1 MNRIFSRAGQK
12 ISRALILGLL
22 TSCVVAIAGPI
33 QSASALTWSDI
44 SGPAW
49 NTKDWTKIRTNA
61 DGSVIGVVSAGASNS
76 NVGDLYLSRD
86 AGATW
91 VNTSTSS
98 GALALAVSGDGNT
111 VIAAR
116 DSILYRASYSGSAW
130 SFPTPRTWSSP
141 TGSGLNQ
148 RCVGYGPNFNSL
160 AASNDGSTWVA
171 GVRDESCV
179 YTSTNSGADW
189 SNTNVGGT
197 NWGSAISADGTV
209 KITSNQNGNIY
220 RNSGS
225 GWGAISTSGLPGS
238 TGWSGIACNST
249 CTKMAVYSW
258 GGYVWT
264 SSDSG
269 ATWSKGSSAIHNYSD
284 VTMSSD
290 GSVIVATD
298 GNDIYITQDLGAN
311 WSSQGQGSKSWVSV
325 TVSGNGKR
333 IYAAATDGT
342 IRKTSILSS
351 QTITFSDPS
360 AMTFGGADQAL
371 TASSSS
377 GLTVTFASS
386 TPSVCSVASNAIR
399 IVTAGTCTIT
409 ANQAGDSVYGPATQ
423 VSKTLTISK
432 ASSSVSVSGSTT
444 FTYNGLP
451 QGPTSSTVT
460 GSTGAVTYSYIGV
473 APTVYSASATK
484 PTTAGT
490 YAVTATVAADANY
503 LSASSVST
511 SFSIA
516 KANLA
521 VIPDAKSVSYGS
533 SAPSYTFTYSGFV
546 NSESASSSSFTTG
559 LTPPTCSTSN
569 PTYSSTTPVSST
581 PTISCSGGSS
591 TNYVF
596 TYSATALLTIT
607 KANPTFTSFT
617 LSNSSPVYGTV
628 DTITSITNLP
638 GSVGFSTGAGVISG
652 CASVATTLSAPYT
665 ATCSWIPSSTSST
678 TLTATLVPIDSTSF
692 NTVSTT
698 LTQTPLKAAIT
709 VTPTASQSKV
719 YGTAD
724 PVIAYTITSGAL
736 VGTDTLSGALT
747 YTSAGINTAIGNY
760 QILIGTL
767 ANPNYTI
774 TLAPVNFTIAQATQ
788 GTLSLTTTTATYNP
802 TSKTIALSGTGGLGG
817 GSYSYAISL
826 SNTTPGCSV
835 SGTTLTYTTAGSCVV
850 AVTRAASG
858 NYASTT
864 TPVTVSITQASQ
876 TITFSSITQKTF
888 STTPFAATPSASSAL
903 TPTLTSTTTG
913 VCTVSGLTITMV
925 SAGTCSL
932 TANQV
937 GDTNYSA
944 ATAVSTSFTIVSGS
958 QSTLVASAA
967 ATSANSLSAT
977 PSFSTTGGLGTGAVT
992 YAVSNGTA
1000 TSCQL
1005 SNSSASATL
1014 SVTAY
1019 GTCLITATKA
1029 ADSAYNAATSAAITF
1044 TFNGNPASAPI
1055 NLVATATS
1063 GAVALTWTHVDTLG
1077 SSPITDFSIQYAVN
1091 SGAWAQ
1097 FTHTASTIDSITVTG
1112 LTNGTLYSFR
1122 VAAITL
1128 ASAGTY
1134 SATATA
1140 KPLGL
1145 AFTPVFGLPTSTAT
1159 GFTVNITNWNPAF
1172 VWGNAQVTSGTATVS
1187 VGTGANGI
1195 LPVTVSGMSPGASA
1209 SISITASQTNY
1220 SDGTAY
1226 AAGNA
1231 LKAALIPDVTGVVA
1245 TTSGLTA
1252 TIANFDSAF
1261 TWVAS
1266 ATSGNAAVSANGAIA
1281 VTGVNP
1287 QTAFTLS
1294 VTTSRLEYAS
1304 GLETITATTL
1314 QLLRIFYDGNGNT
1327 GGSVPTDATTYQS
1340 SASGTILGNTGPL
1353 TKSGYTFLGWTTNSA
1368 NTGQVYVSGNA
1379 YSLGLTSV
1387 TLYAKWSAIP
1397 YTVTYQSTDATSGTA
1412 PLDQSAQGI
1421 QNIYNICQNAPI
1433 LANSS
1438 LVRTGYS
1445 FGGWADNYPRTGT
1458 IYQSGGTYPITTNN
1472 VALYPIWIPNTYT
1485 VTYNVNSASGSPSK
1499 ATDSYTTAGTAITLA
1514 TVGTMAKTGYAFT
1527 GWGRTAVST
1536 PITGTLTVTTDTTL
1550 YAQWTIRSYAIT
1562 YLPGTYGTGT
1572 VPTQANVLYGSTFT
1586 LAAPTGLTGTDGTN
1600 SYAFVAWDDGS
1611 GTTYAA
1617 GKSYL
1622 VGAAPVSLTALWTR
1636 IYNVKYSFNGGS
1648 VVTPIADQQKFS
1660 GDTITVTSV
1669 VPTRTGYTF
1678 VNWIDQSGLTAA
1690 SGDTYTVTAN
1700 NYLLYAQWSAISYPV
1715 TYDTASGST
1724 PPTEPSHT
1732 IGQIFTVAAAPTKSG
1747 YDFAGWSNSGTIFAA
1762 GSPFQVGSSN
1772 ITLLATWTPQIYQI
1786 TYDFNGGFGTAISP
1800 TNYTFATPALPLPA
1814 SGPTRPDYTF
1824 SGWSTGTTGASVGT
1838 TFTPSSSITLHAVW
1852 VSSVY
1857 RITFDAGSG
1866 FSDSSTAKV
1875 TIGQPLT
1882 LPSGSRTNYNLAGW
1896 STQQSGGSLLTGSYT
1911 PAADGTL
1918 YAQWTL
1924 KLFVVTFNGNGGSAA
1939 QASGSMAAG
1948 TTSPITLPT
1957 ATRANYVFTGWYSDP
1972 QSGYLIGTSGASFT
1986 PTDSITA
1993 YAHWVQASLSGMGAA
2008 TQIAQVTVH
2017 AGYENSFTAGSNG
2030 STVTLYYPADGLPD
2044 GSIITAYLENTTSH
2058 ASTLVTTPATLILS
2072 LVVAWVAPDGTVP
2085 ATATGKPLTLT
2096 ISNPNITAGSKV
2108 YGYLSGVMTYVGTA
2122 AVDGSAVIT
2131 ISQDPVLVVAIT
2143 TPDAPTGVTATP
2155 IDATSATVSW
2165 NAPVASGGSAITGY
2179 TVISSGGQSCT
2190 STTTSCVISGLSAGT
2205 SYTFTVTASNALG
2218 TSTPS
2223 SGSASIQITRPVVST
2238 PAPTPVVVVDNSAAI
2253 SAAAQAAADAA
2264 AKALAEKKAA
2274 DALAAAK
2281 ALADQQASDAA
2292 KALAD
2297 KQAQEAAA
2305 KALADQQAADAVTA
2319 KAAKDAADKA
2329 AAEAQAAKDAA
2340 AAAAR
2345 VKPAVTL
2352 YSLTPK
2358 LTLSAYDTAY
2368 LQRYVRS
2375 LKNGASVNCVGYIY
2389 KKGTTLAKATALAK
2403 SQATA
2408 VCALM
2413 KKTNK
2418 TLKTSISVVDSSK
2431 APKGAVGSKWVAVSY
2446 RIDGFKTRG

>member
-1 MNRIFSRAGQK
+1 M
-12 ISRALILGLL
+12 
-22 TSCVVAIAGPI
+22 
-33 QSASALTWSDI
+33 
-44 SGPAW
+44 
-49 NTKDWTKIRTNA
+49 
-61 DGSVIGVVSAGASNS
+61 
-76 NVGDLYLSRD
+76 
-86 AGATW
+86 
-91 VNTSTSS
+91 
-98 GALALAVSGDGNT
+98 
-111 VIAAR
+111 
-116 DSILYRASYSGSAW
+116 
-130 SFPTPRTWSSP
+130 
-141 TGSGLNQ
+141 
-148 RCVGYGPNFNSL
+148 
-160 AASNDGSTWVA
+160 
-171 GVRDESCV
+171 
-179 YTSTNSGADW
+179 
-189 SNTNVGGT
+189 
-197 NWGSAISADGTV
+197 
-209 KITSNQNGNIY
+209 
-220 RNSGS
+220 
-225 GWGAISTSGLPGS
+225 
-238 TGWSGIACNST
+238 
-249 CTKMAVYSW
+249 
-258 GGYVWT
+258 
-264 SSDSG
+264 
-269 ATWSKGSSAIHNYSD
+269 
-284 VTMSSD
+284 
-290 GSVIVATD
+290 
-298 GNDIYITQDLGAN
+298 
-311 WSSQGQGSKSWVSV
+311 
-325 TVSGNGKR
+325 
-333 IYAAATDGT
+333 
-342 IRKTSILSS
+342 
-351 QTITFSDPS
+351 
-360 AMTFGGADQAL
+360 
-371 TASSSS
+371 
-377 GLTVTFASS
+377 
-386 TPSVCSVASNAIR
+386 
-399 IVTAGTCTIT
+399 
-409 ANQAGDSVYGPATQ
+409 
-423 VSKTLTISK
+423 
-432 ASSSVSVSGSTT
+432 
-444 FTYNGLP
+444 
-451 QGPTSSTVT
+451 
-460 GSTGAVTYSYIGV
+460 
-473 APTVYSASATK
+473 
-484 PTTAGT
+484 
-490 YAVTATVAADANY
+490 
-503 LSASSVST
+503 
-511 SFSIA
+511 
-516 KANLA
+516 
-521 VIPDAKSVSYGS
+521 
-533 SAPSYTFTYSGFV
+533 
-546 NSESASSSSFTTG
+546 
-559 LTPPTCSTSN
+559 
-569 PTYSSTTPVSST
+569 
-581 PTISCSGGSS
+581 
-591 TNYVF
+591 
-596 TYSATALLTIT
+596 
-607 KANPTFTSFT
+607 
-617 LSNSSPVYGTV
+617 
-628 DTITSITNLP
+628 
-638 GSVGFSTGAGVISG
+638 
-652 CASVATTLSAPYT
+652 
-665 ATCSWIPSSTSST
+665 
-678 TLTATLVPIDSTSF
+678 PIDSTSF

-698 LTQTPLKAAIT
+698 LTQTPLKVAIT

-719 YGTAD
+719 YGSAD

-747 YTSAGINTAIGNY
+747 YTSAGVNTAIGNY
-760 QILIGTL
+760 LILIGTL

-788 GTLSLTTTTATYNP
+788 GTLSLTTTTATYSP
-802 TSKTIALSGTGGLGG
+802 TSKTVALSGTGGAGTG
-817 GSYSYAISL
+817 AYSYAL
-826 SNTTPGCSV
+826 SGGNTTPGCSV
-835 SGTTLTYTTAGSCVV
+835 SGSTLTYTTAGTCLV

-864 TPVTVSITQASQ
+864 SPVSVTIAKATQSITFPSIAQQTFSASTITASPSATSGLTPV
-876 TITFSSITQKTF
+876 
-888 STTPFAATPSASSAL
+888 
-903 TPTLTSTTTG
+903 LTSTTTS
-913 VCTVSGLTITMV
+913 VCTVNGFSITMV

-932 TANQV
+932 TANQA

-944 ATAVSTSFTIVSGS
+944 APAASISFIIVSGS

-967 ATSANSLSAT
+967 ATSANSLSAA
-977 PSFSTTGGLGTGAVT
+977 PSFSTSGGLGSGAVT
-992 YAVSNGTA
+992 YSVASGTA

-1014 SVTAY
+1014 SATTP

-1029 ADSAYNAATSAAITF
+1029 ADGGYNAATSVAFTF
-1044 TFNGNPASAPI
+1044 TFNGNPANAPI
-1055 NLVATATS
+1055 NLLASATS
-1063 GAVALTWTHVDTLG
+1063 GAVALTWNHVDTTG
-1077 SSPITDFSIQYAVN
+1077 SSPITDFSVQYAAN
-1091 SGAWAQ
+1091 GGAWAQ
-1097 FTHTASTIDSITVTG
+1097 FTHTASTVDSITVTG
-1112 LTNGTLYSFR
+1112 LTNGTTYSFR

-1128 ASAGTY
+1128 AGAGTY
-1134 SATATA
+1134 SATVTA

-1145 AFTPVFGLPTSTAT
+1145 AFTPVFGLPASTAT

-1172 VWGNAQVTSGTATVS
+1172 VWGNAQVTSGTATVT

-1195 LPVTVSGMSPGASA
+1195 LPVTVSGMAPGAYA

-1220 SDGTAY
+1220 SDGIAY
-1226 AAGNA
+1226 ASGKA
-1231 LKAALIPDVTGVVA
+1231 LEAALRPVITGVTA
-1245 TTSGLTA
+1245 STNGLTA
-1252 TIANFDSAF
+1252 SISNFDSAF
-1261 TWVAS
+1261 TWLAS
-1266 ATSGNAAVSANGAIA
+1266 ATSGNAAISANGAVA

-1287 QTAFTLS
+1287 LTPITLTVTA
-1294 VTTSRLEYAS
+1294 SRSGYATGQES
-1304 GLETITATTL
+1304 ATATTL

-1327 GGSVPTDATTYQS
+1327 GGSVPQDATTYQS
-1340 SASGTILGNTGPL
+1340 SSSATILGNTGPL
-1353 TKSGYTFLGWTTNSA
+1353 TKSGYTFVGWNLNAA
-1368 NTGQVYVSGNA
+1368 NTGQTYSAGNT

-1397 YTVTYQSTDATSGTA
+1397 YTVTYAATNATGGSA

-1421 QNIYNICQNAPI
+1421 QNTYTIGQNAPI
-1433 LANSS
+1433 LGNTS

-1445 FGGWADNYPRTGT
+1445 FAGWADNASLTGT
-1458 IYQSGGTYPITTNN
+1458 IYQSGATYPISTSN
-1472 VALYPIWIPNTYT
+1472 VTLYPVWSANTYT

-1499 ATDSYTTAGTAITLA
+1499 SSDSYTTAGTAITLA

-1527 GWGRTAVST
+1527 GWGLSAVAT
-1536 PITGTLTVTTDTTL
+1536 PVSDSYTVTSDRTL

-1562 YLPGTYGTGT
+1562 HLPGTYGTGT

-1586 LAAPTGLTGTDGTN
+1586 LAAPTGLTGVDN
-1600 SYAFVAWDDGS
+1600 SANAYAFVAWDDGS

-1648 VVTPIADQQKFS
+1648 VVTPIADQQKVS

-1690 SGDTYTVTAN
+1690 SGDTYTVTQN
-1700 NYLLYAQWSAISYPV
+1700 NYLLYAQWSAISYTV

-1732 IGQIFTVAAAPTKSG
+1732 IGQIFTVAAAPAKSG

-2155 IDATSATVSW
+2155 IDATSATISW
-2165 NAPVASGGSAITGY
+2165 NAPVASGGSGITGY
-2179 TVISSGGQSCT
+2179 TVTSSGGQSCT
-2190 STTTSCVISGLSAGT
+2190 STTTSCVINGLSAGT
-2205 SYTFTVTASNALG
+2205 TYTFTVTASNALG
-2218 TSTPS
+2218 TSAAS

-2238 PAPTPVVVVDNSAAI
+2238 PAPTPAPVVVVDNSAAI
-2253 SAAAQAAADAA
+2253 AAAAQAAADAA

-2281 ALADQQASDAA
+2281 ALADQQAADAA

-2297 KQAQEAAA
+2297 KQAQEAAAKALADKQAADAAAAKALADQQAQEAAA